1 MTDLVRIVLTTV
13 LVCLVQS
20 AYHAVRKKIK
30 SKRRANARQTQ
41 RGKKQ

>member
-1 MTDLVRIVLTTV
+1 MENILQIVLTTV

-20 AYHAVRKKIK
+20 AYHAVRNKIK
-30 SKRRANARQTQ
+30 SRQRANLKQEQ